1 MVQVHEGRTGPRPVI
16 TLRNKTVNSLEEKI
30 SYIILPEGICRSRER
45 SMEAQFEAMEG
56 RLEELTIATAQPEII
71 ADVPKWQAMLKEMSQ
86 LEPAVN
92 AWRQYKSLLAQIEQA
107 KEMRAD
113 PDLAEMAEEEL
124 KELLSRE
131 EEERNRLRLFL
142 IPHDPNDDRSV
153 VMEIR
158 PGAGGDE
165 AALFAALLLRMYQR
179 YAERKGYQFEPVDI
193 STTELKGVKEAV
205 FTLNG
210 VGAFSRM
217 KFESGVHR
225 IQRVPVT
232 EAGGRIHTSTATVAV
247 LPEAE
252 DVEVEIRQEDLRI
265 DTYRASGHGGQYINR
280 TDSAVRITHLPT
292 GLVVTCQDEKSQLKN
307 KEKAMKVLASR
318 LYDLYRAEK
327 DAAYAQNRKAQVG
340 SGERNERIRT
350 YNFPQGRVTD
360 HRADLTLYKIDA
372 ILDGDL
378 DEIIDALT
386 IKEQA
391 EKLQALSL

>member
-1 MVQVHEGRTGPRPVI
+1 M
-16 TLRNKTVNSLEEKI
+16 
-30 SYIILPEGICRSRER
+30 
-45 SMEAQFEAMEG
+45 MEAQFEAMEG
-56 RLEELTIATAQPEII
+56 RLEELAVATAQPEII
-71 ADVPKWQAMLKEMSQ
+71 QDVPRWQEMLKELHR
-86 LEPAVN
+86 LEPAVS
-92 AWRQYKSLLAQIEQA
+92 AWRNYRQLLSHMEEA
-107 KEMRAD
+107 KEMRSD
-113 PDLAEMAEEEL
+113 PDFGEMAEEEL
-124 KELLSRE
+124 KELTVRE

-158 PGAGGDE
+158 PGAGGEE

-179 YAERKGYQFEPVDI
+179 YAERKGYRFEAVDI
-193 STTELKGVKEAV
+193 SETELGGVKEAV

-210 VGAFSRM
+210 AGAFSRM
-217 KFESGVHR
+217 KYESGVHR

-252 DVEVEIRQEDLRI
+252 DVEVEIKPEDIRI

-292 GLVVTCQDEKSQLKN
+292 NLVVTCQDEKSQLKN
-307 KEKAMKVLASR
+307 KEKAMKVLKSR

-360 HRADLTLYKIDA
+360 HRANLTLYKIDA
-372 ILDGDL
+372 IVDGDL
-378 DEIIDALT
+378 DEIIDAL
-386 IKEQA
+386 ILQEQT
-391 EKLQALSL
+391 EKLRQLSL

>member
-92 AWRQYKSLLAQIEQA
+92 AWRQYRNLMAQIEQA
-107 KEMRAD
+107 KEMQAD

-124 KELLSRE
+124 KELLPRE
-131 EEERNRLRLFL
+131 EEERNQLRLFL

-252 DVEVEIRQEDLRI
+252 DVEVEIKQEDLRI

-327 DAAYAQNRKAQVG
+327 DAAYAQNRRAQVG

-360 HRADLTLYKIDA
+360 HRVGLTLYKIDA

-386 IKEQA
+386 IQEQG
-391 EKLQALSL
+391 EKLKQLT

>member
-1 MVQVHEGRTGPRPVI
+1 M
-16 TLRNKTVNSLEEKI
+16 
-30 SYIILPEGICRSRER
+30 
-45 SMEAQFEAMEG
+45 MEAQFEAMEG
-56 RLEELTIATAQPEII
+56 RLEELTVATAQPEII
-71 ADVPKWQAMLKEMSQ
+71 ADVPRWQAMLKEISH
-86 LEPAVN
+86 LEPAVA
-92 AWRQYKSLLAQIEQA
+92 AWRAYRQLLSQIEQA
-107 KEMRAD
+107 QEMRSD
-113 PDLAEMAEEEL
+113 PDFGPMAEEEL
-124 KELLSRE
+124 KELLPRE
-131 EEERNRLRLFL
+131 EAERARLRLFL

-158 PGAGGDE
+158 PGAGGEE

-179 YAERKGYQFEPVDI
+179 YAERKGFQFEAVDI
-193 STTELKGVKEAV
+193 SDTELGGVKEAV

-210 VGAFSRM
+210 AGAFSRM

-252 DVEVEIRQEDLRI
+252 DVEVDIRQEDIRI

-280 TDSAVRITHLPT
+280 TDSAVRITHMPS

-327 DAAYAQNRKAQVG
+327 DAAYAQNRRSQVG

-360 HRADLTLYKIDA
+360 HRVNLTLYKIDA

-386 IKEQA
+386 IQEQT
-391 EKLQALSL
+391 EKLKSLNP

>member
-1 MVQVHEGRTGPRPVI
+1 MI
-16 TLRNKTVNSLEEKI
+16 
-30 SYIILPEGICRSRER
+30 
-45 SMEAQFEAMEG
+45 EAQFEAMEG
-56 RLEELTIATAQPEII
+56 RLEELQEASAQPEII
-71 ADVPKWQAMLKEMSQ
+71 ADVPNWQRILKDIAQ
-86 LEPAVN
+86 LEPAII
-92 AWRQYKSLLAQIEQA
+92 AWRDYKQLLSAIQQA
-107 KEMRAD
+107 KEMQHDA
-113 PDLAEMAEEEL
+113 DLAEIADEEL
-124 KELLSRE
+124 KELLPRE
-131 EEERNRLRLFL
+131 AEERERLKLFL

-158 PGAGGDE
+158 PGAGGEE

-179 YAERKGYQFEPVDI
+179 YAERQGYRFEAVDI
-193 STTELKGVKEAV
+193 TDTELGGIKEAV

-210 VGAFSRM
+210 AGAFSRM

-252 DVEVEIRQEDLRI
+252 DVEVEIRQEDIRI

-280 TDSAVRITHLPT
+280 TDSAVRITHLPS

-307 KEKAMKVLASR
+307 KEKAMKVLKSR
-318 LYDLYRAEK
+318 LYDLLQSQQ

-340 SGERNERIRT
+340 TGERNERIRT

-360 HRADLTLYKIDA
+360 HRIGLTLYKIEA
-372 ILDGDL
+372 IMDGEL
-378 DEIIDALT
+378 DEIIDGL
-386 IKEQA
+386 IIQEQG
-391 EKLQALSL
+391 EKLKQLNQ

>member
-1 MVQVHEGRTGPRPVI
+1 M
-16 TLRNKTVNSLEEKI
+16 
-30 SYIILPEGICRSRER
+30 
-45 SMEAQFEAMEG
+45 MEAQFEAMEG
-56 RLEELTIATAQPEII
+56 RLEELTVASAQPEII
-71 ADVPKWQAMLKEMSQ
+71 ADVPKWQKMLKEMAQ
-86 LEPAVN
+86 LEPAVR
-92 AWRQYKSLLAQIEQA
+92 AWQAYRQLLSRIEQA
-107 KEMRAD
+107 REMRGD
-113 PDLAEMAEEEL
+113 PDMGDMAEEEL
-124 KELLSRE
+124 KELLPRE
-131 EEERNRLRLFL
+131 EEERQRLRLFL

-158 PGAGGDE
+158 PGAGGEE

-179 YAERKGYQFEPVDI
+179 YAERKGFQFEAVDI
-193 STTELKGVKEAV
+193 SDTELGGVKEAV

-225 IQRVPVT
+225 IQRVPIT

-252 DVEVEIRQEDLRI
+252 DVEVEIKPEDIRI

-280 TDSAVRITHLPT
+280 TDSAVRITHMPS

-307 KEKAMKVLASR
+307 KEKAMKVLKSR

-327 DAAYAQNRKAQVG
+327 DAAYAQNRRAQVG

-360 HRADLTLYKIDA
+360 HRVGLTLYKIDA
-372 ILDGDL
+372 IMDGDM

-386 IKEQA
+386 MQEQA
-391 EKLQALSL
+391 EKLKQLQLA

>member
-1 MVQVHEGRTGPRPVI
+1 M
-16 TLRNKTVNSLEEKI
+16 L
-30 SYIILPEGICRSRER
+30 
-45 SMEAQFEAMEG
+45 EAQFEAMEG
-56 RLEELTIATAQPEII
+56 RLEELTVATAQPEII
-71 ADVPKWQAMLKEMSQ
+71 ADVPRWQGMLKEMAQ
-86 LEPAVN
+86 LEPAVS
-92 AWRQYKSLLAQIEQA
+92 AFRAYRQLLSEINQA
-107 KEMRAD
+107 KEMRGD
-113 PDLAEMAEEEL
+113 PDLADMAEEEL
-124 KELLSRE
+124 KALLPRE
-131 EEERNRLRLFL
+131 DKARENLRLFL

-158 PGAGGDE
+158 PGAGGEE

-179 YAERKGYQFEPVDI
+179 YAERKGYLFEAVDV
-193 STTELKGVKEAV
+193 SDTELGGVKEAV
-205 FTLNG
+205 FTLTG
-210 VGAFSRM
+210 GGAFSRM

-252 DVEVEIRQEDLRI
+252 DVEVDVKPEDLRI

-307 KEKAMKVLASR
+307 KEKAMKVLKSR
-318 LYDLYRAEK
+318 LFDLYRAEK
-327 DAAYAQNRKAQVG
+327 DAAYAQNRKSQVG

-360 HRADLTLYKIDA
+360 HRVGLTLYKIDA

-378 DEIIDALT
+378 DEIIDAL
-386 IKEQA
+386 ILQEQT
-391 EKLQALSL
+391 EKLKQLSISYD

>member
-1 MVQVHEGRTGPRPVI
+1 M
-16 TLRNKTVNSLEEKI
+16 
-30 SYIILPEGICRSRER
+30 
-45 SMEAQFEAMEG
+45 MEAQFEAMEG
-56 RLEELTIATAQPEII
+56 RLEELTVATAQPEII
-71 ADVPKWQAMLKEMSQ
+71 ADVPKWQSMLKEMAQ

-92 AWRQYKSLLAQIEQA
+92 AWRQYRQLLSEIEQA
-107 KEMRAD
+107 KEMRSD
-113 PDLAEMAEEEL
+113 PDMADMAEEEL
-124 KELLSRE
+124 KDLLPRE
-131 EEERNRLRLFL
+131 EREKEQLRLFL

-158 PGAGGDE
+158 PGAGGEE

-179 YAERKGYQFEPVDI
+179 YAERRGFQFEAVDI
-193 STTELKGVKEAV
+193 SDTELGGIKEAV

-210 VGAFSRM
+210 AGAFSRM
-217 KFESGVHR
+217 KYESGVHR

-252 DVEVEIRQEDLRI
+252 DVEVDIKPEDIRI

-280 TDSAVRITHLPT
+280 TDSAVRITHMPS

-307 KEKAMKVLASR
+307 KEKAMKVLKSR

-360 HRADLTLYKIDA
+360 HRVNLTLYRIDA

-386 IKEQA
+386 LQEQT
-391 EKLQALSL
+391 EKLKHLTL

>member
-1 MVQVHEGRTGPRPVI
+1 MIE
-16 TLRNKTVNSLEEKI
+16 S
-30 SYIILPEGICRSRER
+30 
-45 SMEAQFEAMEG
+45 QFEAMEG
-56 RLEELTIATAQPEII
+56 RLEELQEASAQPEII
-71 ADVPKWQAMLKEMSQ
+71 ADVPRWQKILKDIAQ

-92 AWRQYKSLLAQIEQA
+92 AWRNYKQLLDEIAQA
-107 KEMRAD
+107 REMESD
-113 PDLAEMAEEEL
+113 PDLQEMAQEEL
-124 KELLSRE
+124 KELLPRAE
-131 EEERNRLRLFL
+131 QDMQNLRLFL
-142 IPHDPNDDRSV
+142 IPRDPNDERSV

-158 PGAGGDE
+158 PGAGGEE

-179 YAERKGYQFEPVDI
+179 YAERKGFLFEAVDI
-193 STTELKGVKEAV
+193 SDTELGGIKEAV
-205 FTLNG
+205 FTLSGN
-210 VGAFSRM
+210 GAFSRM

-252 DVEVEIRQEDLRI
+252 DVEVEIKQEDIRI

-280 TDSAVRITHLPT
+280 TDSAVRITHMPS

-307 KEKAMKVLASR
+307 KEKAMKVLKSR
-318 LYDLYRAEK
+318 LYDLLQSQQ
-327 DAAYAQNRKAQVG
+327 DAAYAQNRKSQVG

-360 HRADLTLYKIDA
+360 HRANLTLYKIDA
-372 ILDGDL
+372 VMDGEL

-386 IKEQA
+386 IQEQGK
-391 EKLQALSL
+391 KLEALSI

>member
-1 MVQVHEGRTGPRPVI
+1 M
-16 TLRNKTVNSLEEKI
+16 
-30 SYIILPEGICRSRER
+30 
-45 SMEAQFEAMEG
+45 MEAQFEAMEG
-56 RLEELTIATAQPEII
+56 RLEELTVATAQPEII
-71 ADVPKWQAMLKEMSQ
+71 ADVPRWQAMLKEISH
-86 LEPAVN
+86 LEPAVA
-92 AWRQYKSLLAQIEQA
+92 AWRAYRQLLSQIEQA
-107 KEMRAD
+107 QEMRSD
-113 PDLAEMAEEEL
+113 PDFGPMAEEEL
-124 KELLSRE
+124 KELLPRE
-131 EEERNRLRLFL
+131 EAERTRLRLFL

-158 PGAGGDE
+158 PGAGGEE

-179 YAERKGYQFEPVDI
+179 YAERKGFQFEAVDI
-193 STTELKGVKEAV
+193 SDTELGGVKEAV

-210 VGAFSRM
+210 AGAFSRM

-252 DVEVEIRQEDLRI
+252 DVEVDIRQEDIRI

-280 TDSAVRITHLPT
+280 TDSAVRITHMPS

-327 DAAYAQNRKAQVG
+327 DAAYAQNRRAQVG

-360 HRADLTLYKIDA
+360 HRVNLTLYKIDS

-386 IKEQA
+386 MQEQA
-391 EKLQALSL
+391 EKLQNLNL